1 MNKHINDRVQPFP
14 MEGVVK
20 PLIERTLQ
28 FRDDCSQFIDQLEQH
43 ELVAHATNPLDYAWP
58 LHEQYLS
65 KWAGHGA
72 KTILLGMNPGPFGMA
87 QSGVPFGA
95 TQCVRNFLKIQEMD
109 LKTPKNAH
117 PKRPIEGLQFER
129 QEISGSRIWNLL
141 ESEFTTPERCFSH
154 VFVVNHCPLLLLGVR
169 GQNITPDQL
178 PQSLMDE
185 VLNVCDE
192 YLNDIVNIL
201 DIRRIIGVGK
211 YAERRAASV
220 FNTKKGKGFRE
231 DGMPIL
237 VQTVWHP
244 SPASP
249 LANRNNG
256 EDWKRNV
263 IDILHKNSE

>member
-1 MNKHINDRVQPFP
+1 MG
-14 MEGVVK
+14 GVVET
-20 PLIERTLQ
+20 LVERTMR
-28 FRDDCSQFIDQLEQH
+28 FRDACSQFINKLEQH
-43 ELVAHATNPLDYAWP
+43 EQVAHATNPLDYAWP

-95 TQCVRNFLKIQEMD
+95 TQCVRDFLKIQDVD
-109 LKTPKNAH
+109 LKTPMNAH
-117 PKRPIEGLQFER
+117 PKRPIEGLRFER
-129 QEISGSRIWNLL
+129 QEISGTRIWNLL
-141 ESEFTTPERCFSH
+141 ESEYHTPERCFSH
-154 VFVVNHCPLLLLGVR
+154 VFVVNHCPLLLLGGR

-185 VLNVCDE
+185 VLNVCDQ

-201 DIRRIIGVGK
+201 GIQRIVGVGK

-220 FNTKKGKGFRE
+220 FNSKKGVGQRD

-263 IDILHKNSE
+263 LETLHKNSG